1 MKVGCQDWIPGTLG
15 RSVATVASFSRKVR
29 LVTWCPRETQ
39 RATGDGRILLG
50 R

>member
-29 LVTWCPRETQ
+29 FGHLVS
-39 RATGDGRILLG
+39 TGDPARDG
-50 R
+50 